1 MVSSVFHNRLKKNM
15 KLQSDPTILYAKN
28 LQKKKKSYKIYKK
41 IYKMIILGILI
52 QEKACL
58 LVLYVIQD

>member
-1 MVSSVFHNRLKKNM
+1 M

-28 LQKKKKSYKIYKK
+28 LQKKKIKVIKFIKK
-41 IYKMIILGILI
+41 IYKEIILGILI